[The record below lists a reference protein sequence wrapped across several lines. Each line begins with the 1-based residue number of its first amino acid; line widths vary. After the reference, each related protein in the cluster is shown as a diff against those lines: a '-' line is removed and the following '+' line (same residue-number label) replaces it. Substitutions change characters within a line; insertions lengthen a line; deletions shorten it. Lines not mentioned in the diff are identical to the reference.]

1 VRWWSEIDRAQFHLA
16 VEELDA
22 VASSALDW
30 TVKFHAVV
38 TASGAREGTWEAYAR
53 GLRSGDRYR
62 FARRGFALLQVSV
75 QILADG
81 RRRVFVRAHESR

>member
-1 VRWWSEIDRAQFHLA
+1 VLGAFKSWRDGAGARPLLEGADGAFDPVPKVTAVTLAKDAPEGAVRWWSEIDRAQFHLA

-38 TASGAREGTWEAYAR
+38 TASGAREGTW
-53 GLRSGDRYR
+53 
-62 FARRGFALLQVSV
+62 
-75 QILADG
+75 
-81 RRRVFVRAHESR
+81 